1 MVNDG
6 LRSALPLARA
16 RKPNNH
22 IAQGAA
28 LGYVLLPLRG
38 VLFMSFGTLTSKQ
51 ELLQYCFVGAL
62 LALASGKA
70 ERRQVHPLSVPPFAS
85 AVRSDSVRRPI
96 RLRSPPD
103 RIPSAVR
110 SDCVR
115 VTVTFRDV
123 LPTLKYCTHAYL
135 LSFNRLYS

>member
-1 MVNDG
+1 MLSGKTNNVVNDG

-38 VLFMSFGTLTSKQ
+38 VLFMSFDTLTSKQ

-70 ERRQVHPLSVPPFAS
+70 ERRQVHPPKCAT
-85 AVRSDSVRRPI
+85 VRVRRPI
-96 RLRSPPD
+96 RFRPPPD

-110 SDCVR
+110 SDSVR
-115 VTVTFRDV
+115 C
-123 LPTLKYCTHAYL
+123 PI
-135 LSFNRLYS
+135 RLRSGDDDF